1 MGIKAKVF
9 EQFVN
14 EKNLQVVVADEY
26 VVNFR
31 VSYQYGKGGLT
42 ALANTSKDLDK
53 LIASGA
59 SETAIGKDLEDAINS
74 QLEGRR
80 QLIRVEQDHGHN
92 GAGYGFYL
100 ILDDILKLL
109 NK

>member
-1 MGIKAKVF
+1 MKNIKIYEEF
-9 EQFVN
+9 LN
-14 EKNLQVVVADEY
+14 EKNLQVVIADEY
-26 VVNFR
+26 VVNFK
-31 VSYQYGKGGLT
+31 VHYQYGKGGLT
-42 ALANTSKDLDK
+42 ALATTSKDLDK

-74 QLEGRR
+74 QLEKRR

-92 GAGYGFYL
+92 GAGFGFYL
-100 ILDDILKLL
+100 ILDEILKIL

>member
-1 MGIKAKVF
+1 MGF
-9 EQFVN
+9 EQFLN

-31 VSYQYGKGGLT
+31 ISYQYGKGYLT
-42 ALANTSKDLDK
+42 ALASSSKDLDK

-59 SETAIGKDLEDAINS
+59 SETAIGKDLEDSIND
-74 QLEGRR
+74 QLEKRR
-80 QLIRVEQDHGHN
+80 QLLSVEQNHGHV
-92 GAGYGFYL
+92 GAGFGFYL
-100 ILDDILKLL
+100 VLDDILKLL